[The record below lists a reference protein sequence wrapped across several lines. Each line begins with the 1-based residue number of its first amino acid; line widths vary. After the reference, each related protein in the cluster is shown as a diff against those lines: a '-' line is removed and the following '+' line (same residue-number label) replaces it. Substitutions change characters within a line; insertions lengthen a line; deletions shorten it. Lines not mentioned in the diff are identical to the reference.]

1 MSWIDYVP
9 PSERPRLLVGI
20 RLRRFLTFLRSRLG
34 ILAICC
40 ACYLFWCLYLAL
52 NGRWFEL
59 VLAIVSSVCVL
70 VLAYIV
76 YWLAWKEFH
85 E

>member
-9 PSERPRLLVGI
+9 SSERPRLLVSI
-20 RLRRFLTFLRSRLG
+20 RLRRILAFLRSRAG
-34 ILAICC
+34 ILAISF
-40 ACYLFWCLYLAL
+40 ACYLLWCLYLVL

-59 VLAIVSSVCVL
+59 VLAIVSSACVL
-70 VLAYIV
+70 VLAYIA

>member
-9 PSERPRLLVGI
+9 ASKRPRLLVSI
-20 RLRRFLTFLRSRLG
+20 RLRRFLVFLRSRVG
-34 ILAICC
+34 ILAICL
-40 ACYLFWCLYLAL
+40 ACYLLWCLYLVL

-59 VLAIVSSVCVL
+59 VLAIIASSSVL
-70 VLAYIV
+70 ALAYIV

>member
-1 MSWIDYVP
+1 MSWLEYVP
-9 PSERPRLLVGI
+9 ASERPRLLITI
-20 RLRRFLTFLRSRLG
+20 RLRRIFSRLRSRVG
-34 ILAICC
+34 ILAICF
-40 ACYLFWCLYLAL
+40 ACYLLWCLYLVL

-59 VLAIVSSVCVL
+59 VLAIVSSACVL
-70 VLAYIV
+70 VLAYIA

>member
-1 MSWIDYVP
+1 MSWLDYVP
-9 PSERPRLLVGI
+9 ASKRPRLLVSI
-20 RLRRFLTFLRSRLG
+20 RLRRIFARLRSRVG
-34 ILAICC
+34 ILAICF
-40 ACYLFWCLYLAL
+40 ACYLLWCLYLVL

-59 VLAIVSSVCVL
+59 VLAIVSSASVL
-70 VLAYIV
+70 VLTYIA

>member
-9 PSERPRLLVGI
+9 ASKRPRLLVSI
-20 RLRRFLTFLRSRLG
+20 RLRRFLAFLRSRAG
-34 ILAICC
+34 ILAICF
-40 ACYLFWCLYLAL
+40 ASYFLWCFYLAL

-59 VLAIVSSVCVL
+59 VLSIISSVCVL